1 MQRQLTTPC
10 IERQGY
16 RDPNGYCRLWYQG
29 RLRLAHRVH
38 YCLHNNCSLESI
50 QGLVVRHR
58 CDNPACVRGDHLELG
73 THQDNMRDMVERGRA
88 VAGRPRRLT
97 ADEVREIR
105 KSYVPGTRW
114 NPSPTGYSHL
124 ARLYGV
130 PQSVIWQVVTNRTYK
145 DLT

>member
-1 MQRQLTTPC
+1 MQNQLTTPC

-73 THQDNMRDMVERGRA
+73 THQDNMRDMVDRGRQGIKP
-88 VAGRPRRLT
+88 VLT
-97 ADEVREIR
+97 MAQAREIR
-105 KSYVPGTRW
+105 KAYVPGTRW
-114 NPSPTGYSHL
+114 NPSPTGQPQL

-130 PQSVIWQVVTNRTYK
+130 DQGVIWAIVNNRAYK
-145 DLT
+145 DIT